1 MQTLKK
7 IRNTKTKIILL
18 GMILSILSISCNKD
32 DNNSKSTMSVQEAN
46 VNAKIDI
53 ANDGVSKIVEDQL
66 GEDDGISGRGTTGT
80 EDFLPACAT
89 VTRGPVFGSVIKAV
103 ALSTKTIDFGTTL
116 SVTKRKCAE
125 RKNYYCF
132 YLSAIC
138 SFPYHQL

>member
-1 MQTLKK
+1 MFLSV
-7 IRNTKTKIILL
+7 
-18 GMILSILSISCNKD
+18 LSIGCNKD
-32 DNNSKSTMSVQEAN
+32 DNSSKSIMTAEEAS
-46 VNAKIDI
+46 VNAKMDI
-53 ANDGVSKIVEDQL
+53 ANDDVSKIVEGQL
-66 GEDDGISGRGTTGT
+66 GEEDGISGRRTTGT

-89 VTRGPVFGSVIKAV
+89 VRTVPVFGTVIEAET
-103 ALSTKTIDFGTTL
+103 LNTKTIDFKTTL

>member
-7 IRNTKTKIILL
+7 NRNTKTKIILL
-18 GMILSILSISCNKD
+18 GMILSILSISCNKQ
-32 DNNSKSTMSVQEAN
+32 DNNSKSTMSVKEINA
-46 VNAKIDI
+46 NAKIDI

-80 EDFLPACAT
+80 EDFLPVCAT
-89 VTRGPVFGSVIKAV
+89 VTKVPVFGSVIKAV
-103 ALSTKTIDFGTTL
+103 ALITKTIDFGTTL

-125 RKNYYCF
+125 RKNYCYF

>member
-18 GMILSILSISCNKD
+18 GMILSVLSISCNKD
-32 DNNSKSTMSVQEAN
+32 DNNSKSTMSVEEAN
-46 VNAKIDI
+46 ANAKIDI

-80 EDFLPACAT
+80 EDFLPVCAT
-89 VTRGPVFGSVIKAV
+89 VRTVPVFGTVIEAET
-103 ALSTKTIDFGTTL
+103 LNTKTIDFKTTL